1 MKKKNTTTRLTCIA
15 VLTAFVVFGSTAA
28 HGSGVLMQLY
38 FDGTNTCTYLSG
50 RLYSSD
56 ALNEKMT
63 KTIEA
68 IPGAGGLRIHVK
80 VFPNVPFQDVVS
92 AVDIVQNAGFT
103 NVVVEMRKFGIDFS
117 SPKVSLYLGKPSQ
130 SGINDLESMPEGAN
144 GANDSNPISIP

>member
-1 MKKKNTTTRLTCIA
+1 
-15 VLTAFVVFGSTAA
+15 
-28 HGSGVLMQLY
+28 
-38 FDGTNTCTYLSG
+38 
-50 RLYSSD
+50 
-56 ALNEKMT
+56 MT